1 MNCMNC
7 GMENETQG
15 FRNCESCRK
24 RWREAQ
30 RNPDGNAAKLQK
42 MQSRMAKQTN
52 EIAML
57 LRKLEA
63 VTKDKLALL
72 NDIKWMRGELDENRH
87 FRQKS
92 GTSAGGSKGGG
103 TPDFGGSGGG
113 EPRKLAEVRNE
124 AASKYGKSGGSGR
137 KWGGSKP
144 PYPYSTTS
152 ANAD

>member
-87 FRQKS
+87 FRQNNF
-92 GTSAGGSKGGG
+92 TSA
-103 TPDFGGSGGG
+103 SGDEGG
-113 EPRKLAEVRNE
+113 EHPILAEV
-124 AASKYGKSGGSGR
+124 KGGNPENWR
-137 KWGGSKP
+137 K
-144 PYPYSTTS
+144 
-152 ANAD
+152 

>member
-7 GMENETQG
+7 GMENDTKG

-42 MQSRMAKQTN
+42 MQSKMAKQRN
-52 EIAML
+52 ENAL
-57 LRKLEA
+57 LTRKLEA

-87 FRQKS
+87 FRQNNF
-92 GTSAGGSKGGG
+92 TSA
-103 TPDFGGSGGG
+103 SGDEGG
-113 EPRKLAEVRNE
+113 EHPILAEVE
-124 AASKYGKSGGSGR
+124 GGNPENWR
-137 KWGGSKP
+137 K
-144 PYPYSTTS
+144 
-152 ANAD
+152 

>member
-7 GMENETQG
+7 GMENDTKG

-30 RNPDGNAAKLQK
+30 RNPEG
-42 MQSRMAKQTN
+42 KQTN

-87 FRQKS
+87 FRQNNF
-92 GTSAGGSKGGG
+92 TSA
-103 TPDFGGSGGG
+103 SGDEGG
-113 EPRKLAEVRNE
+113 EHPILAEVE
-124 AASKYGKSGGSGR
+124 GGNPENWR
-137 KWGGSKP
+137 K
-144 PYPYSTTS
+144 
-152 ANAD
+152 